1 MGVVLALLLPLLF
14 IVLSRPGLLEFW
26 RNTAKVVGIPLPLKG
41 MEVSAVVLGL
51 LGASVCPDPKFVV
64 AEKNEN

>member
-1 MGVVLALLLPLLF
+1 MGVLLALLLPLLF
-14 IVLSRPGLLEFW
+14 IVLTRPGLLEFW
-26 RNTAKVVGIPLPLKG
+26 RSSASVFKIPLPLKG
-41 MEVSAVVLGL
+41 IEVSAVVLGL